1 MTAGSGTAA
10 ASELVS
16 SVKAGAESAG
26 GVGERSRH
34 VGGMVHN
41 RTGVVIGVGP
51 SGMSASWLESRLG
64 LTRSRVRIP
73 SFLLDLG
80 GIWTVVRARRQAESA
95 GGVGTSEAMAINKR
109 ALRVRLVLR
118 GCRRRGWSRGLVW
131 QGHGFDSTCS
141 PFFDLEEIWTVV
153 QWYARSCSGTRGHG
167 TVRPGC
173 GCRRGAGQLRG
184 RWGRRRRLSAS

>member
-1 MTAGSGTAA
+1 M
-10 ASELVS
+10 
-16 SVKAGAESAG
+16 ESARRKQWQSISG
-26 GVGERSRH
+26 RCGCSWCFGDV
-34 VGGMVHN
+34 
-41 RTGVVIGVGP
+41 GVVVGVAVGFDQVP
-51 SGMSASWLESRLG
+51 GS
-64 LTRSRVRIP
+64 IP
-73 SFLLDLG
+73 LPFWTWG

-118 GCRRRGWSRGLVW
+118 GCRRRGWSRGLAW
-131 QGHGFDSTCS
+131 QGHGFDSTYS
-141 PFFDLEEIWTVV
+141 PFCFDLEEIWTVV
-153 QWYARSCSGTRGHG
+153 EWYARSCSGTRGHG